1 MKLSKEELKRQRQ
14 EWVSGTTGIAKQ
26 EVHITQFDLLLK
38 RLGLTEATCHL
49 NEEVA
54 AWCNRYKNFKF
65 IPEMVLHRLSMDTEY
80 DAEPSAYSVVDGT
93 VIPEP
98 KPLEEQEV
106 EPDATN

>member
-1 MKLSKEELKRQRQ
+1 MRKLSKAELKVQRQ
-14 EWVSGTTGIAKQ
+14 EFVSGITGTAKQ
-26 EVHITQFDLLLK
+26 EVHVTQFELLLA

-80 DAEPSAYSVVDGT
+80 DAEPASWSIVDG
-93 VIPEP
+93 VVLPEP
-98 KPLEEQEV
+98 TPLEEV
-106 EPDATN
+106 DSDVAA